1 MLLCFMLLFS
11 AGASGKNVVTI
22 VFKNGKQLASSFIA
36 NTSSTVKGLAAHVT
50 CDMWARWGMAVLC
63 CCWVEKKCFSRLAST

>member
-36 NTSSTVKGLAAHVT
+36 NTSSTVKGLAAHVGKVGYG
-50 CDMWARWGMAVLC
+50 CAVL
-63 CCWVEKKCFSRLAST
+63 LLG